1 MGNGKFYFFDHLDWQ
16 LESQLLKTLTIIWEL
31 VSERV
36 LLKRMWWLIS
46 SKYNIDW
53 EEKKMSML
61 KRSGRI
67 SQKQL
72 LNITLL
78 SYKNKPQNQKKNNN
92 LYSFLVED
100 SLKKSR
106 ILWRKSTQ
114 WTESHLQIN
123 CFSMGLKYGWNYSI
137 HRIRKDK
144 PGI

>member
-1 MGNGKFYFFDHLDWQ
+1 MFLKFNKILSANFQTMGNGKFYFFDHLDWQ

-78 SYKNKPQNQKKNNN
+78 SYKNKPQNQKKKIIIFLLSGRFFKKIKNSLEEEYSMNRKPFTDKLF
-92 LYSFLVED
+92 LYG
-100 SLKKSR
+100 
-106 ILWRKSTQ
+106 T
-114 WTESHLQIN
+114 
-123 CFSMGLKYGWNYSI
+123 
-137 HRIRKDK
+137 
-144 PGI
+144 